1 MRSNLL
7 IASGSRPSA
16 VAVVSR
22 FLLNDVD
29 EIEDPFILVLDDYH
43 NIHEKAVHD
52 LMAAYMSHPPK
63 SMHLMLLTRR
73 DPPLLTSKLR
83 GRGQVN
89 EIHTFDLQF
98 TAEETAV
105 FLKNTLGLS
114 IDGKTAVFIQDKLE
128 GWPAGLRL
136 ISQSLKHSN
145 DLDLLLASLKG
156 GFAANDLPYAVNLVV
171 QHHYNLMNREQWNRL
186 ERLLKILPTE
196 TVENNPILLMTRAF
210 IYEHRGQLFESFAVR
225 DQTESLLSTLPP
237 ESPEQESTYP
247 ARSVRW
253 ICSENKP
260 QNHSD

>member
-1 MRSNLL
+1 
-7 IASGSRPSA
+7 

-63 SMHLMLLTRR
+63 SMHLMLLTRH
-73 DPPLLTSKLR
+73 DPPLLTSTLR
-83 GRGQVN
+83 ARGQVN
-89 EIHTFDLQF
+89 EIGTFDLQF

-114 IDGKTAVFIQDKLE
+114 IDEKTAAIIQDRLE
-128 GWPAGLRL
+128 GWPAGMRL
-136 ISQSLKHSN
+136 ISQSLRYSG
-145 DLDLLLASLKG
+145 DFDRLLAGLKG